1 MELCLNETDH
11 KFLFDSRFCADKTFL
26 SVIVVDYYYYFFNY
40 GSNFIMIVCGLV
52 FDRKYLFEVVKQTNH
67 WCLGPL

>member
-1 MELCLNETDH
+1 M
-11 KFLFDSRFCADKTFL
+11 
-26 SVIVVDYYYYFFNY
+26 VDYYYFFFNY

-67 WCLGPL
+67 WCLGPLLGEWVYNGADLIKESLNH